1 MIAELCQLTSHS
13 AGVETWVGVVAF
25 KFTYSVSVVSMYRYS
40 RIAPQYGEME
50 PDFYLVIGII
60 APQ

>member
-1 MIAELCQLTSHS
+1 
-13 AGVETWVGVVAF
+13 VEAVAF
-25 KFTYSVSVVSMYRYS
+25 TLSQAVSEVSMYRYS